1 MNKVIQHIH
10 RIALLQ
16 AAGERTDGQLLE
28 CFVRRRETAAL
39 EALVHRHGPMVWGV
53 CRRILH
59 DHHDAEDAF
68 QATFL
73 VLVRK
78 AALVK
83 PTEMVG
89 NWLYGVAHQTAL
101 KARATRAKRRTRER
115 QVAAMPEPAV
125 TQQDLWRDLQPVL
138 DQELS
143 RLPDK
148 YRVAIVLCDLE
159 GKTRKE
165 AARQLGCPE
174 GTVAGRLARARIM
187 LAKRLTRR
195 GVVLSGGALAAVL
208 SQQAASAAVPTS
220 VVVSTIKAAS
230 LLAAGKA
237 AATGAI
243 SVKVAALTEG
253 VMKAMLLTELKTV
266 LAVVLVLGFVA
277 TGATVLTSRTAA
289 GQEDK
294 PALAEKPVAT
304 SAKQEPEKKEEFA
317 WGKEVN
323 GLQLGLALVPA
334 DKIAYRLGEQIK
346 FEVRVRNVSN
356 AAITI
361 SYGRPESEPEIT
373 DAKGEKVHV
382 AMPAILDIIVIP
394 TEQVL
399 KPGETVALYQREVA
413 VERVLEGKAD
423 PNAEVGIPTI
433 RVPPGKYRIAFDEFV
448 QSDLILSTGGVEF
461 EAKDKNDKESP
472 EKKEAFTSWGKEV
485 KGLQLGLAR
494 VPADK
499 IAYHPGEEIKF
510 EVKVRNV
517 SKAPITISYGRL
529 NESPPEISDAQGG
542 KVHVAMPPIAFYFAV
557 PTEKIL
563 KPGETVALYKPEVA
577 VEEILEG
584 KADAPTAVQTP
595 TIRLRSGKY
604 RIAFGGMVHSHP
616 TLSTGAVE
624 FEVTDKNSKAKDGAR
639 ASLSDAIKALNTKAL
654 HNPIGKDE
662 TPITEPEVIAAIRA
676 AKRPED
682 SVVTDKLFDAFKK
695 IAETK
700 QLPPGAELQAV
711 GGVWDPGTE
720 FVYDVWWVRL
730 QMPKE
735 ANGTY
740 SFVIRERFIRSRTL
754 QEEIDQLEPKPG
766 EEQPVDGGR
775 TQERI
780 NDLKALI
787 EKMKAK

>member
-1 MNKVIQHIH
+1 MATNQMNGFIQHL
-10 RIALLQ
+10 RRVVRDG
-16 AAGERTDGQLLE
+16 AGLTDGQLLGDYLS
-28 CFVRRRETAAL
+28 RRDGAAIAAL
-39 EALVHRHGPMVWGV
+39 VRRHGPMVWGV
-53 CRRILH
+53 CRRVLH
-59 DHHDAEDAF
+59 NHHDAEDAF
-68 QATFL
+68 QTTFL

-78 AALVK
+78 AASIASRELLA
-83 PTEMVG
+83 

-101 KARATRAKRRTRER
+101 KARATSAKRKGRER
-115 QVAAMPEPAV
+115 QATEMPEPAAP
-125 TQQDLWRDLQPVL
+125 QQDQWYDLQFLL
-138 DQELS
+138 DEELS
-143 RLPDK
+143 RLPAK
-148 YRVAIVLCDLE
+148 YRGVIVLCDLE

-165 AARQLGCPE
+165 AAGQLRCPE

-195 GVVLSGGALAAVL
+195 GVALSSGALAAAL
-208 SQQAASAAVPTS
+208 SQQAASASVPATVAS
-220 VVVSTIKAAS
+220 STIKVAI

-253 VMKAMLLTELKTV
+253 VMKAMFIAKLKAV
-266 LAVVLVLGFVA
+266 LAVVLILGFTAV
-277 TGATVLTSRTAA
+277 GATVLTSRTAA
-289 GQEDK
+289 GQSDK
-294 PALAEKPVAT
+294 PPVAEKPVAT

-323 GLQLGLALVPA
+323 GLQLGLALVSA
-334 DKIAYRLGEQIK
+334 DKRAYRPGENIQC
-346 FEVRVRNVSN
+346 EVR
-356 AAITI
+356 
-361 SYGRPESEPEIT
+361 
-373 DAKGEKVHV
+373 
-382 AMPAILDIIVIP
+382 
-394 TEQVL
+394 
-399 KPGETVALYQREVA
+399 
-413 VERVLEGKAD
+413 
-423 PNAEVGIPTI
+423 
-433 RVPPGKYRIAFDEFV
+433 
-448 QSDLILSTGGVEF
+448 
-461 EAKDKNDKESP
+461 
-472 EKKEAFTSWGKEV
+472 
-485 KGLQLGLAR
+485 
-494 VPADK
+494 
-499 IAYHPGEEIKF
+499 
-510 EVKVRNV
+510 VRNV
-517 SKAPITISYGRL
+517 SKAPITITYGRL
-529 NESPPEISDAQGG
+529 IESPPKISDAQGER
-542 KVHVAMPPIAFYFAV
+542 VQVAMPPSPRFYVV
-557 PTEKIL
+557 PTEKVL
-563 KPGETVALYKPEVA
+563 KPGETVTLYKPEVA

-584 KADAPTAVQTP
+584 KADATTNVQTP
-595 TIRLRSGKY
+595 TIRVRPGKY

-639 ASLSDAIKALNTKAL
+639 SSLSDAIKALNTKAA

-682 SVVTDKLFDAFKK
+682 SAVTDKLFDAFKK

-700 QLPPGAELQAV
+700 QMPPGAELQAV
-711 GGVWDPGTE
+711 GGVWDPGTA

-780 NDLKALI
+780 NHLKALI